1 MSLSGYRILWLQV
14 MFDLPTNTQKERQT
28 ASLFRHFLLDMG
40 FDMAQFSVYLRHCAN
55 RDIADKYIRK
65 IERQMPEKGK
75 VALLIF
81 TDKQYANMRVF
92 YGKKRQNLSKRNLE
106 YEFF

>member
-14 MFDLPTNTQKERQT
+14 MFDLPTNTKGERHT
-28 ASLFRHFLLDMG
+28 ANLFRHFLLDLG

-55 RDIADKYIRK
+55 RDVADTYIRK

-75 VALLIF
+75 VALLVF
-81 TDKQYANMRVF
+81 TDKQYENMRVF
-92 YGKKRQNLSKRNLE
+92 YGKKRQSLSEKHLE
-106 YEFF
+106 YEIF